1 MERKVRIHQIA
12 VSSTFLRTG
21 QWPPLPLPLGVSV
34 DDVLFLQQH
43 EYWRVPSK
51 ETIKDLVTSQV
62 IPTTSRD
69 EFERHCSARRNFV
82 GGSDLATEENH
93 LPHDDIVKKSA
104 AASSSL
110 PDNSLSNIQE
120 EEPAQSL
127 ASLDTTTTASSPSM
141 IDKEPQPLVFLEEDL
156 TTTSTPRKK
165 DKKAPKKVN
174 KLRRSKRIA
183 ALKRKKARESP
194 PTRRSARIAAIQ
206 KKKAKNLT

>member
-1 MERKVRIHQIA
+1 M
-12 VSSTFLRTG
+12 SSRFLRTG
-21 QWPPLPLPLGVSV
+21 KWPALPLPLGVSM
-34 DDVLFLQQH
+34 DDIIFFQQY
-43 EYWRVPSK
+43 EVWRVPSK

-69 EFERHCSARRNFV
+69 EFERHCSKRRNFV
-82 GGSDLATEENH
+82 GESALPTEENH

-104 AASSSL
+104 ATSSSL
-110 PDNSLSNIQE
+110 PENALRNIQE
-120 EEPAQSL
+120 EEPAQSH
-127 ASLDTTTTASSPSM
+127 ASLESATAASSPST

-156 TTTSTPRKK
+156 TTTTTPRKK
-165 DKKAPKKVN
+165 DKQAPKKVT